1 MNRICETD
9 AFTEWLT
16 NLSDAIAKAA
26 ILRRVD
32 QARQGNFGDHKV
44 LDDGLNEMRIDVG
57 PGYRVY
63 YCRIGK
69 VEYLLIGGGDQSTQ
83 KADIKRAQEVLTA
96 LYE

>member
-44 LDDGLNEMRIDVG
+44 LDDELNEMRIDVG

-69 VEYLLIGGGDQSTQ
+69 VEYLLIGGGDKSTQ
-83 KADIKRAQEVLTA
+83 KADIKRAREVLAA